1 MKLRG
6 FAIAIVFSLFSLL
19 ALTIPAAAD
28 EGNNQSADLTAGLA
42 GTNGQRGNAVVSL
55 NSTTGT
61 VCWNIRV
68 SHLTSPVILA
78 HIHRG
83 GANVNGPVV
92 VPFFN
97 FLAAP
102 STARHFKG
110 CTSGVSGSLIDKIVA
125 NPGGYYV
132 NVHTL
137 QQPGGAVRGQLSD
150 QQEE

>member
-1 MKLRG
+1 MKVRG
-6 FAIAIVFSLFSLL
+6 LAIAIVFSVFSLL
-19 ALTIPAAAD
+19 ALTVPAAAD

-42 GTNGQRGNAVVSL
+42 GINGQRGGAVVTL

-68 SHLTSPVILA
+68 SHLKSPVILA
-78 HIHRG
+78 HIHKG
-83 GANVNGPVV
+83 GATVIGPVV

-97 FLAAP
+97 FLGSP

-110 CTSGVSGSLIDKIVA
+110 CTSGVSASLIGEIVA

-132 NVHTL
+132 NVHTVT
-137 QQPGGAVRGQLSD
+137 QPGGAVRGQLSD
-150 QQEE
+150 QREE